1 MEPSS
6 NQNQE
11 GAQKKPNRG
20 GRGQKKYRGN
30 NRGGKNYYNNN
41 YQNNNRYPQQY
52 QMYPHGQSSYYNPYF
67 QQQILYRTEMYICS
81 RYRHLIDINQKNA
94 KLIESINANS
104 KFFVIKSFSEE
115 DVHKSIKYNVWSS
128 SKDGN
133 LTLSNAYRITEENKG
148 NVYLFFSCNG
158 SGRYCGLARMKS
170 PCDENKTFGLWT
182 QDGKWPGLFDV
193 EWLFIKDVPFKEFKN
208 VIITMKDGEVKPI
221 SNSRDTQE
229 IPFEQAKIMIQ
240 KITDYQNTNTILEH
254 FEFYDM
260 RQENYERN
268 MQMNKSKEMK
278 ANQENKQGDNN
289 NDGLTKAIGVS
300 NYNVQNLLIVLS
312 VARIKP
318 LVNEVEFHP
327 YLYQKDLLE
336 FCNLEK
342 IKILAYN
349 PLVKG
354 VYCKERHG
362 KEMEEKKLD
371 LLNEPEVKSLA
382 EKHGK
387 TPGQIVLNWE
397 IQKGV
402 IPIPGTSKPERMK
415 ENLEAI
421 NFQLD
426 QSDCET
432 LEHYAEHDKEFRFAD
447 SDKIYGIDIF
457 A

>member
-11 GAQKKPNRG
+11 GAPKKQNRG

-30 NRGGKNYYNNN
+30 NRGNKNFYSNN
-41 YQNNNRYPQQY
+41 YQNNNRYPNQY
-52 QMYPHGQSSYYNPYF
+52 MYPHGQSLYNNPYF

-81 RYRHLIDINQKNA
+81 RYRNLIDINQKNA
-94 KLIESINANS
+94 KLIEQINANS

-133 LTLSNAYRITEENKG
+133 LTLSNAFKITEENKG

-158 SGRYCGLARMKS
+158 SGRYCGLARMKT

-229 IPFEQAKIMIQ
+229 VPFEQAKIMIQ
-240 KITDYQNTNTILEH
+240 KIAEYQNTNTILEH

-268 MQMNKSKEMK
+268 MQMNQNKEIK
-278 ANQENKQGDNN
+278 GNNENKKSDNN
-289 NDGLTKAIGVS
+289 NEGNAK
-300 NYNVQNLLIVLS
+300 
-312 VARIKP
+312 
-318 LVNEVEFHP
+318 
-327 YLYQKDLLE
+327 KD
-336 FCNLEK
+336 N
-342 IKILAYN
+342 
-349 PLVKG
+349 
-354 VYCKERHG
+354 
-362 KEMEEKKLD
+362 
-371 LLNEPEVKSLA
+371 
-382 EKHGK
+382 
-387 TPGQIVLNWE
+387 
-397 IQKGV
+397 
-402 IPIPGTSKPERMK
+402 
-415 ENLEAI
+415 
-421 NFQLD
+421 
-426 QSDCET
+426 
-432 LEHYAEHDKEFRFAD
+432 
-447 SDKIYGIDIF
+447 
-457 A
+457 